1 MNGITSWEDRKK
13 FFKDIDVEDEVAVN
27 EARDKFEIT
36 KSKYHF
42 DDLSDSDLEM
52 YMFQIAFLEYEELKS
67 AFSTEK
73 TSILDEGKVVLN
85 DGEEIIDR
93 LILRDYTIKYL
104 KTIAPD
110 VERLVDNASN
120 PSSLKADQRL
130 FKLRNNIVAN
140 NRQLVAEVFRYYLM
154 DVTMTDEGYELIN
167 GLTGEKHLLGQDSLL
182 SLVLDRGKDMFNFT
196 DKFPGGSHPEP
207 IFNYDSSYWRQ
218 YSIALR
224 QDYIATDKELRSV
237 LGSAILDSEYNEYDS
252 ILGIASFKKCLANYR
267 EYAEGYKL
275 NQDLAVYEVQETQEK
290 KPGH

>member
-13 FFKDIDVEDEVAVN
+13 FFKDIDFENEVAVN

-67 AFSTEK
+67 TFSTEK
-73 TSILDEGKVVLN
+73 ISILDEGQVVMN

-93 LILRDYTIKYL
+93 LILRDYAIKYL

-110 VERLVDNASN
+110 VEILVNNAPS

-130 FKLRNNIVAN
+130 FKLHNKIATN
-140 NRQLVAEVFRYYLM
+140 NRQLIAEVFRYYLM
-154 DVTMTDEGYELIN
+154 NATMTDEGYELVN
-167 GLTGEKHLLGQDSLL
+167 GLTGEKHLLGKNSLL

-196 DKFPGGSHPEP
+196 NKFPGGSHPEP

-218 YSIALR
+218 YSIALS

-237 LGSAILDSEYNEYDS
+237 LGSAILDSEYSEYDS
-252 ILGIASFKKCLANYR
+252 ILEIASFKKCLANYR

-275 NQDLAVYEVQETQEK
+275 SQDLAAYEAHETQEK